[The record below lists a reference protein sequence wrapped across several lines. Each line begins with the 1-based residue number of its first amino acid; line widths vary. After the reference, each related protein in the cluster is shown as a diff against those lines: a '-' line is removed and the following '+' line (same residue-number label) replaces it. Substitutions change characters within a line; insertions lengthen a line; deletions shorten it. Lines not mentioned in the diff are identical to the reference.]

1 MIGVSDWMIPYDIQS
16 IHPNVLQTRN
26 LNISEIR
33 NEAIVTNVAI
43 YPNILTML

>member
-1 MIGVSDWMIPYDIQS
+1 MIGVSDWISPYDIQS
-16 IHPNVLQTRN
+16 THPNVLQTRN

-43 YPNILTML
+43 YPNRLTML

>member
-33 NEAIVTNVAI
+33 NEAIVTNVAT

>member
-33 NEAIVTNVAI
+33 NEAIVTNVAR
-43 YPNILTML
+43 YPNRFTML

>member
-1 MIGVSDWMIPYDIQS
+1 MIGVSDWISPYDIQS

-33 NEAIVTNVAI
+33 NEEIVTSVAR

>member
-33 NEAIVTNVAI
+33 NETIVTNVAI
-43 YPNILTML
+43 YPNRFTML